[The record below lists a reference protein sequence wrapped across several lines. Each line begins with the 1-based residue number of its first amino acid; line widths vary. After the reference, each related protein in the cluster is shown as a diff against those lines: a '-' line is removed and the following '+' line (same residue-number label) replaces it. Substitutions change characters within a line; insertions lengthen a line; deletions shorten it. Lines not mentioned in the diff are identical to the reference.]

1 MKKTILSIVSVLIFS
16 LLLQSCFEI
25 KEIVRI
31 NKDGSGTFSMSIDMS
46 GVKAMMEG
54 LSEGEDDT
62 GSPLAEMEKE
72 YDATKSKLEVI
83 EGISNIQFLT
93 ENDGYEITTSF
104 DFADVDALNKGMNV
118 VYEDENEYGE
128 FTEYY
133 KFKRRNFERTSAHN
147 MLDELKGEMGSD
159 DLGGGD
165 IDMAEI
171 FSDVAYVNIVEFNGR
186 KIKKTSSKDIEISE
200 DGSSMTLKKYIFRE
214 GEDLAMDYA
223 VKVR

>member
-1 MKKTILSIVSVLIFS
+1 MKKTILSIASVLILS

-46 GVKAMMEG
+46 EVKAMVEG
-54 LSEGEDDT
+54 LSQGEEDS
-62 GSPLAEMEKE
+62 GSPLGEMEAE
-72 YDATKSKLEVI
+72 YEATKSKLEVI
-83 EGISNIQFLT
+83 EGISNIQFHT
-93 ENDGYEITTSF
+93 ENDGYVITTSF

-128 FTEYY
+128 ITEYY
-133 KFKRRNFERTSAHN
+133 TFKRTKFERTSAHN
-147 MLDELKGEMGSD
+147 MLDQLKGEMGSGE
-159 DLGGGD
+159 LGGGD

-214 GEDLAMDYA
+214 DEDLAMDYS